1 MNISVIGTGY
11 VGLVTGAVF
20 ADLGHKV
27 YCVDI
32 DETKIKK
39 LKKGVIPFFEPG
51 LQELVKKNLDQKRLF
66 FTTSYQESV
75 PDSEVVFICVGTP
88 PQNNGEPNLNY
99 LYQATES
106 TAKHL
111 KDYTLIAIKSTVPI
125 GVEKDLEELIKKN
138 SNAEFEFASCP
149 EFLREGSAVED
160 TKNPDRIVIGTNSKK
175 AVDILLDL
183 YKPFNGQRIICDLTS
198 AQMTKYAAN
207 SLLATKISFANSI
220 ANLCEKNG
228 ADVEMVL
235 KGVGLDKR
243 LGRAFLYPGVGY
255 GGSCFPKD
263 ISAFIKIA
271 EKNGLNFNLLKAV
284 EEINN
289 NQPQVFFDKITKEL
303 GNLKD
308 LTIAVLGLSFK
319 AETDDI
325 REAPSIKIINLLLS
339 KGAKVKAYD
348 PEAMENV
355 KSVFGDKI
363 KYEDNAY
370 EAVADASAFLL
381 ITEWNEFRELDLMKI
396 KKLMKKPIIF
406 DGRNIYDPSE
416 IKKLGFTYH
425 GIGRS

>member
-27 YCVDI
+27 FCVDI
-32 DETKIKK
+32 DETKIKR
-39 LKKGVIPFFEPG
+39 LEKGEIPFFEPS
-51 LQELVKKNLDQKRLF
+51 LQELVKKNLNQERLF
-66 FTTSYQESV
+66 FTTSYQTSV
-75 PDSEVVFICVGTP
+75 PDSKVVFVCVGTP
-88 PQNNGEPNLNY
+88 PQDNGDPNLSY
-99 LYQATES
+99 LYQATEMA
-106 TAKHL
+106 AKYL
-111 KDYTLIAIKSTVPI
+111 KGYTLIVIKSTVPI
-125 GVEKDLEELIKKN
+125 GVEKELETLINKN
-138 SNAEFEFASCP
+138 SDTEFEFASCP

-160 TKNPDRIVIGTNSKK
+160 TQNPDRIVIGTNSKK
-175 AVDILLDL
+175 AADILLDL
-183 YKPFNGQRIICDLTS
+183 YEPFNGQRIICDLTS

-263 ISAFIKIA
+263 VSAFIKIA

-289 NQPQVFFDKITKEL
+289 NQPQLFVDKVTKEL

-308 LTIAVLGLSFK
+308 VTIAILGLAFK
-319 AETDDI
+319 ANTDDI
-325 REAPSIKIINLLLS
+325 REAPSVKIINLLLS
-339 KGAKVKAYD
+339 LGAKIKTYD
-348 PEAMENV
+348 PEAMKNI
-355 KSVFGDKI
+355 KNIFGDKI
-363 KYEDNAY
+363 QYENDPY
-370 EAVADASAFLL
+370 KAVTDASAFLL
-381 ITEWNEFRELDLMKI
+381 ITEWNEFRELDLKEI

-406 DGRNIYDPSE
+406 DGRNIYDPQE
-416 IKKLGFTYH
+416 IKELGFIYH
-425 GIGRS
+425 SIGRP

>member
-20 ADLGHKV
+20 ADLGYKV

-32 DETKIKK
+32 DEVKIKK
-39 LKKGVIPFFEPG
+39 LEKGEIPFFEPG
-51 LQELVKKNLDQKRLF
+51 LQELVKKNLNQGRLF
-66 FTTSYQESV
+66 FTTSYRQSV
-75 PDSEVVFICVGTP
+75 PDSKVVFICVGTP
-88 PQNNGEPNLNY
+88 PQDNGEPNLNY

-106 TAKHL
+106 VAKHL

-125 GVEKDLEELIKKN
+125 GVEKELEELINKN
-138 SNAEFEFASCP
+138 SDAEFEFASCP
-149 EFLREGSAVED
+149 EFLREGSAVDD
-160 TKNPDRIVIGTNSKK
+160 TKTPDRIIIGTNSKK
-175 AVDILLDL
+175 AADILLKL
-183 YKPFNGQRIICDLTS
+183 YEHFNGQRVICDLTS

-207 SLLATKISFANSI
+207 SLLATKISFANAI
-220 ANLCEKNG
+220 ANLCEKTG

-243 LGRAFLYPGVGY
+243 IGRAFLYPGVGY

-271 EKNGLNFNLLKAV
+271 EKHGLNFNLLKAV

-289 NQPQVFFDKITKEL
+289 NQPQVFFDKIIKEL
-303 GNLKD
+303 GDLKD
-308 LTIAVLGLSFK
+308 VTIAVLGLSFK

-325 REAPSIKIINLLLS
+325 REAPSIKIINLLLQ
-339 KGAKVKAYD
+339 KGVKIKAYD

-355 KSVFGDKI
+355 KSVFGNKI
-363 KYEDNAY
+363 EYEENPY
-370 EAVADASAFLL
+370 KAVTAASAFLL
-381 ITEWNEFRELDLMKI
+381 ITEWNEFRELDLKEV

-406 DGRNIYDPSE
+406 DGRNIYDPKE
-416 IKKLGFTYH
+416 IKELGFIYH

>member
-11 VGLVTGAVF
+11 VGLVTGTVF

-32 DETKIKK
+32 DESKIEK
-39 LKKGVIPFFEPG
+39 LMQGEIPFFEPG
-51 LQELVKKNLDQKRLF
+51 LQELVKKNLNQGRLF
-66 FTTSYQESV
+66 FTTSYEQSV
-75 PDSEVVFICVGTP
+75 PDSKVVFVCVGTP
-88 PQNNGEPNLNY
+88 PKDNGEPNLSY

-106 TAKHL
+106 AAKHL
-111 KDYTLIAIKSTVPI
+111 KDYTLLAIKSTVPI
-125 GVEKDLEELIKKN
+125 GVEKELEELIKKN
-138 SNAEFEFASCP
+138 SDAEFEFASCP

-160 TKNPDRIVIGTNSKK
+160 TKTPDRIVIGTNSKK
-175 AVDILLDL
+175 AADILLKL
-183 YKPFNGQRIICDLTS
+183 YEHFNGQRIVCDLTS

-207 SLLATKISFANSI
+207 SLLATKISFANAI
-220 ANLCEKNG
+220 ANLCEKTG

-271 EKNGLNFNLLKAV
+271 EKHNIDFKLFKAV

-289 NQPQVFFDKITKEL
+289 NQPKIFFDKIVTEL
-303 GNLKD
+303 GNLKNE
-308 LTIAVLGLSFK
+308 TIAVLGLAFK
-319 AETDDI
+319 ANTDDI
-325 REAPSIKIINLLLS
+325 REAPSIKIIEMLLN
-339 KGAKVKAYD
+339 KGAKIKAYD

-355 KSVFGDKI
+355 RKVFGDKI
-363 KYEDNAY
+363 QYEESPYKAIT
-370 EAVADASAFLL
+370 DASALIL
-381 ITEWNEFRELDLMKI
+381 ITEWNEFRELDLEQV
-396 KKLMKKPIIF
+396 KKLMKKAIIF
-406 DGRNIYDPSE
+406 DGRNIYDPQE
-416 IKKLGFTYH
+416 VKDLGFIYH